1 MLKKFFYMFALGSV
15 GRGSSK
21 AMVDKSRI
29 IRRLS
34 IDNTNNQMEIVCQ
47 NIEVNQE
54 DVFFEDC
61 KGLDLGS
68 KNQESRTAIPSSI
81 ATFAAKQIKADINL
95 WKNGY
100 LAKRKRCLF
109 KSVAHANRKRFFS
122 TKRSAI
128 SGPSFKKH
136 LKGIK
141 DASFRRLV
149 LEKSLLMDAFAN
161 RGCLGF
167 KDYVIDAEPVSLSM
181 RQRPGIETIRRKVEE
196 GKGDSEKDFTNTE
209 SLVPDSNVVRSSNK
223 VEDAESSN
231 NCNNIPAV
239 IANETRFQD
248 ITIWGGY
255 AISEVNVFYE
265 LSQGI
270 MGVTATAKVCRYCL
284 TCLMPFSNKKFH
296 NIDNSITLY
305 LYTSPPSLKGDGT
318 CQTLFLPPHGVIAP
332 HGGTSSKMATFKLEH
347 PYESITGMTLVIGVA
362 IEAIKFYTSGP
373 DGQSMRQSPLLGQP
387 FSGDTKKVHL
397 NARRRTDMMVGF
409 VGRQNR
415 HRLTALGLIMRNVMN
430 RNIFSC
436 AWTPMPAI
444 ANSILQEHSAILE
457 RAGSAKIALERTEQ
471 SKGNSEKNLERELFC
486 EAIEQGRIAERNAE
500 NGNWIISLKK
510 DPWKYDFDL
519 LDVTARDTATPLI
532 ATPDGVYS
540 NKQKN
545 ASIYDNIG
553 SSGRGDEKSKTVKEN
568 KDVIE
573 FMALLRMREI
583 DVGSAVDRAE
593 LLARRLWTSRI
604 LSLDKS
610 LAPLRKL
617 KVIIGLSR
625 WLFNALAY
633 SLAPEPV
640 DRTEPDRLIQ
650 KGQLLI
656 KEARILRER

>member
-1 MLKKFFYMFALGSV
+1 MLKKFFDMFALGSV

-47 NIEVNQE
+47 NVEVNQE
-54 DVFFEDC
+54 DIFFEDS
-61 KGLDLGS
+61 KGLDLDS
-68 KNQESRTAIPSSI
+68 KKEESWTAIPSSI
-81 ATFAAKQIKADINL
+81 NTFAAKQIKADINL

-100 LAKRKRCLF
+100 LAKRKHCLF
-109 KSVAHANRKRFFS
+109 KSVAHANRIRFFA

-149 LEKSLLMDAFAN
+149 LEKSLLMDAFAS

-167 KDYVIDAEPVSLSM
+167 NDYVIHAQPVSLSM
-181 RQRPGIETIRRKVEE
+181 RQSPITETIRRKAEE
-196 GKGDSEKDFTNTE
+196 RKGDSEKDFTNID
-209 SLVPDSNVVRSSNK
+209 SHVPDSNVVRSSDK
-223 VEDAESSN
+223 LEDAESSD
-231 NCNNIPAV
+231 NCNNIPVA
-239 IANETRFQD
+239 IANETSFRD

-270 MGVTATAKVCRYCL
+270 IGVTATAKVCRCCL
-284 TCLMPFSNKKFH
+284 SCLMPFSNRKFY
-296 NIDNSITLY
+296 NIDYFITSY
-305 LYTSPPSLKGDGT
+305 LYTSSSSFKGDGT
-318 CQTLFLPPHGVIAP
+318 CQTLLLPPHGVIAP
-332 HGGTSSKMATFKLEH
+332 HGGTASKMATFKLEH

-373 DGQSMRQSPLLGQP
+373 DGQPMRQSPLLGQP
-387 FSGDTKKVHL
+387 FSGDTKKMHL
-397 NARRRTDMMVGF
+397 NARRQTDMMVGF

-444 ANSILQEHSAILE
+444 ANSILQEHFAILE
-457 RAGSAKIALERTEQ
+457 QARTAKIALVRNEQ
-471 SKGNSEKNLERELFC
+471 SKGNSEKDSERELFC
-486 EAIEQGRIAERNAE
+486 EAIEQGRIAEKNAE
-500 NGNWIISLKK
+500 NGNWRLSLEK
-510 DPWKYDFDL
+510 DPRKYHFDL
-519 LDVTARDTATPLI
+519 HDVTARDTASPLN
-532 ATPDGVYS
+532 ATPD
-540 NKQKN
+540 KQKN

-553 SSGRGDEKSKTVKEN
+553 SSGCGDEKSKTVKES

-573 FMALLRMREI
+573 FIALLRMREV

-593 LLARRLWTSRI
+593 LLARRLWKSRI

-640 DRTEPDRLIQ
+640 DRTEPDRLIK

-656 KEARILRER
+656 KQARILRER